1 MFFCATLVSTVL
13 LCLIHLYVGRFR
25 IFDRGQGQWK
35 SAAGGVGIAYTFL
48 ILMPKIAKAQPVLE
62 QASGSGIYSYLV
74 HHSYLVA
81 LFGLVFYYGMD
92 AAVENMLVRPDR
104 RDHRLWVRLLL
115 YLHASAL
122 SGYYFVVSYLMT
134 EDSQP
139 SFRGY
144 LTLTVFVLAMLFHYA
159 TIDHGLRAKYG
170 GIYDPFLRWA
180 FCIASASG
188 WLVATTTTIPYTSL
202 ALLNCF
208 FAGSLIV
215 FTLKEKVPET
225 GYVRLRPFL
234 CGVGGYTILLLIIEA
249 LAY

>member
-115 YLHASAL
+115 YLHASARPAC
-122 SGYYFVVSYLMT
+122 T
-134 EDSQP
+134 P
-139 SFRGY
+139 
-144 LTLTVFVLAMLFHYA
+144 
-159 TIDHGLRAKYG
+159 
-170 GIYDPFLRWA
+170 
-180 FCIASASG
+180 
-188 WLVATTTTIPYTSL
+188 
-202 ALLNCF
+202 AL
-208 FAGSLIV
+208 SLID
-215 FTLKEKVPET
+215 TPDASWQAKES
-225 GYVRLRPFL
+225 LD
-234 CGVGGYTILLLIIEA
+234 
-249 LAY
+249 